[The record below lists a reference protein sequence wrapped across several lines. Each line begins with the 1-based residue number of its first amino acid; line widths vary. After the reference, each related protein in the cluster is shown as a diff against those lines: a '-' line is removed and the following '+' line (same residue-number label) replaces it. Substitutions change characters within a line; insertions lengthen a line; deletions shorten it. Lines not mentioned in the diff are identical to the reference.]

1 MNNPK
6 MIKEKLKIGLLQ
18 AKVDLNIAWLDYNGQ
33 LQKNLNNVSEKYL
46 VEQFKRAF
54 KYFNND
60 NNHADIILISE
71 YTIPL
76 TFISDLEKYAV
87 SLNTIIIGGLDL
99 IETKTGDVENKGI
112 IIIPNNWGT
121 DNDSTYANISYF
133 GKVYETKVEKNW
145 FKKLKDSKYITGDF
159 ISANELVI
167 LNTNLFGSIGLVICA
182 DIYDI
187 QRTSL
192 YKGII
197 QHLFVIAYNKDV
209 KTFKVHAESI
219 SKMLMCNVVICN
231 NGYYG
236 DSLAFAPFKKD
247 YRKLI
252 YEVSGSNIFNV
263 QTIELPCKELYE
275 VQKKISLEPGQD
287 DDNYSIAP
295 GYKVKNNTLSDIV
308 NNYKKE

>member
-1 MNNPK
+1 MNNTQK
-6 MIKEKLKIGLLQ
+6 IKEKLKIGLLQ
-18 AKVDLNIAWLDYNGQ
+18 AKVDLNIGWLDYNGKF
-33 LQKNLNNVSEKYL
+33 QKNLNNASEKYL

-76 TFISDLEKYAV
+76 TFISDLEKYAI

-121 DNDSTYANISYF
+121 NNDSTYANVSYF

-145 FKKLKDSKYITGDF
+145 FKKLKDSNCITGDF
-159 ISANELVI
+159 IPANELII
-167 LNTNLFGSIGLVICA
+167 LNTQFFGCIGLVICA

-187 QRTSL
+187 KRTSK

-236 DSLAFAPFKKD
+236 DSLSFAPFKKD
-247 YRKLI
+247 FRKLI

-275 VQKKISLEPGQD
+275 LQRKISLASGQD

-295 GYKVKNNTLSDIV
+295 GYKIKKNTLSDIV
-308 NNYKKE
+308 NNYKEE